1 MNQLLLAVQFI
12 TRIPVGKELDYEE
25 DKIAA
30 SMAYYPLIGTLLG
43 TVLVLINYVGDIY
56 LPPLVTNALLLTG
69 MVLLTGGLHLDGLM
83 DTCDGVFSGRKK
95 DKILEIMRDSR
106 VGAFGVIAVVILF
119 LLKFSLLVESP
130 SQYKNYILLYMPT
143 ISRWAMVYAVYFYPY
158 ARKEGL
164 GQAYQQLKLRH
175 LLVATSW
182 TLLVAWF
189 LFGLQGVLILLL
201 SWLVT
206 IVVAQLI
213 INKIDALTGDAYGA
227 INELLEVAALLIM
240 IVVLN

>member
-12 TRIPVGKELDYEE
+12 TRIPVSKDLNYDEK
-25 DKIAA
+25 KIAA
-30 SMAYYPLIGTLLG
+30 SMAYYPLVGTLLG
-43 TVLVLINYVGDIY
+43 AVLVLINHVGQIY
-56 LPPLVTNALLLTG
+56 LPSLVTNALLLTG

-83 DTCDGVFSGRKK
+83 DTCDGIFSGRKK

-130 SQYKNYILLYMPT
+130 SQYKNYMLLYMPT

-182 TLLVAWF
+182 TLLVGWF
-189 LFGLQGVLILLL
+189 LFAGQGILILVI
-201 SWLVT
+201 SWGIT
-206 IVVAQLI
+206 IAVAQI
-213 INKIDALTGDAYGA
+213 IITKIDVYGV

>member
-1 MNQLLLAVQFI
+1 MNQLLLALQFI
-12 TRIPVGKELDYEE
+12 TRIPVVKELDYEE

-30 SMAYYPLIGTLLG
+30 SMAYYPLVGTLLG
-43 TVLVLINYVGDIY
+43 AGLVLINYLGQLY
-56 LPPLVTNALLLTG
+56 LPSLVTNALLLTG
-69 MVLLTGGLHLDGLM
+69 LVLLTGGLHLDGLM
-83 DTCDGVFSGRKK
+83 DTCDGIFSGRQK

-106 VGAFGVIAVVILF
+106 VGAFGVIAVVTLF

-130 SQYKNYILLYMPT
+130 SQYKNYMLLYMLT
-143 ISRWAMVYAVYFYPY
+143 ISRWAMVYVVCFYPY

-182 TLLVAWF
+182 TLLVGWF
-189 LFGLQGVLILLL
+189 WFGVQGVLILLI
-201 SWLVT
+201 SWIIT
-206 IVVAQLI
+206 IVVAQI
-213 INKIDALTGDAYGA
+213 IITKIDALTGDAYGA